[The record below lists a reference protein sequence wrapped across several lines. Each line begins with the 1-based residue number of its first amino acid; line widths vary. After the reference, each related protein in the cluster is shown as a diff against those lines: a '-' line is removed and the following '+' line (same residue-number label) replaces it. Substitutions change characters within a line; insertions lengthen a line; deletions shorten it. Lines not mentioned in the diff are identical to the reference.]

1 MKGGAEGGGCFPT
14 GRHYPGIAHLLRV
27 VAAGLVDECSGDAG
41 VSELPIVAIDT
52 ETTGREPDTDR
63 VVEVACVV
71 WRGGRV
77 ASRHAWLVNP
87 GRPIP
92 KESFDVHG
100 ISDDEVADKP
110 SFAEIAHE
118 MLAALEGAVPLAYN
132 AEFDRAFLNA
142 ELARGSVRNE
152 SPPPACRKGVEWL
165 DPLIWARELYKM
177 EKGKSLGEMCG
188 RLGIE
193 IGQAHR
199 ATDDAEAALQVLN
212 RFLADPRVPKTYGA
226 FVLEQRRLARLHNEE
241 RARWRARAN

>member
-14 GRHYPGIAHLLRV
+14 GRHYVGIAHLLRV
-27 VAAGLVDECSGDAG
+27 VAAGVADEWSSDTAI
-41 VSELPIVAIDT
+41 SELPIVAIDT
-52 ETTGREPDTDR
+52 ETTGRDPGTDR
-63 VVEVACVV
+63 IVEVACVI

-92 KESFDVHG
+92 KEAFDVHG
-100 ISDDEVADKP
+100 ISDGEVSDKP
-110 SFAEIAHE
+110 PFSEIADE
-118 MLAALEGAVPLAYN
+118 LLTALRDAVPLAYN

-142 ELARGSVRNE
+142 ELARASIRSE
-152 SPPPACRKGVEWL
+152 APPPACRKGIEWF
-165 DPLIWARELYKM
+165 DPLTWARELYKM
-177 EKGKSLGEMCG
+177 EKGKSLGDVCA

-199 ATDDAEAALQVLN
+199 ATDDAEAAVQVLA
-212 RFLADPRVPKTYGA
+212 RFLGDPRVPKTYAA
-226 FVLEQRRLARLHNEE
+226 FVLEQRRLARLHEQE